1 MDQLYILS
9 GRLVA
14 NVSMTYRRYLSHLI
28 VWDDHLIGIRGSRG
42 VGKTT
47 LILQHIRQNGWE
59 PQEAL
64 YVSLDHMWFASH
76 SILELA
82 EYHYTHGGKYLF
94 LDEVHR
100 YRYWM
105 QELKNISDY
114 YPDLH
119 VVFTGSS
126 LLQIDNAIADL
137 SRRCISYT
145 MQGLSFREYLMFSG
159 VAQWDSVRL
168 EDILQSHTSLAL
180 RFNSEVHVLPFFAQ
194 YMQSGYYPFYW
205 ASPTTYQARL
215 QHAISTIIDVD
226 IPQTESVEFES
237 LYKTK
242 QLLSALAGLV
252 PYTLNI
258 SDLCKSIGTTR
269 NQILRLLNLLERS
282 ALIRK
287 LYPEQSGIQSLSK
300 PEKIL
305 LENTNLTYA
314 LSPTIERG
322 TVRETFFC
330 NQMALNHTLTMPAKG
345 DVLVDDKYLFEV
357 GGHAKGY
364 KQIKGITNSWIVADD
379 LETGFGNKIPLWLF
393 GMMY

>member
-1 MDQLYILS
+1 MEQLYILS

-14 NVSMTYRRYLSHLI
+14 NVSMAYQRYLSTLI
-28 VWDDHLIGIRGSRG
+28 DWEDHLIGIRGSRG

-47 LILQHIRQNGWE
+47 LLLQHIRQNGWE

-64 YVSLDHMWFASH
+64 YVSLDHMWFSSH

-82 EYHYTHGGKYLF
+82 EYHHTHGGKYLF

-100 YRYWM
+100 YRNWM
-105 QELKNISDY
+105 QELKNIADF
-114 YPDLH
+114 YPNMH

-145 MQGLSFREYLMFSG
+145 MQGLSFREYLMFAG
-159 VAQWDSVRL
+159 VVRWNTIPFD
-168 EDILQSHTSLAL
+168 DILQSHSSLAIRL
-180 RFNSEVHVLPFFAQ
+180 NSEVHVLPFFAQ
-194 YMQSGYYPFYW
+194 YLQQGYYPFYW
-205 ASPTTYQARL
+205 ASQTTYQARL
-215 QHAISTIIDVD
+215 QHVISTIIDVD
-226 IPQTESVEFES
+226 IPQTEQIEFDS

-242 QLLSALAGLV
+242 RLLSALAGLV

-258 SDLCKSIGTTR
+258 SDLCKSIGITR
-269 NQILRLLNLLERS
+269 NQLLRLLNLLERS
-282 ALIRK
+282 SLIRK
-287 LYPEQSGIQSLSK
+287 LYPEQSGIQSLAK

-305 LENTNLTYA
+305 LENTNLIYA
-314 LSPTIERG
+314 LSSTIERG
-322 TVRETFFC
+322 TVREAFFC
-330 NQMALNHTLTMPAKG
+330 NQMSLQHTLTMPNRG

-357 GGHAKGY
+357 GGHTKDY
-364 KQIKGITNSWIVADD
+364 KQIKGITDSWIVADD
-379 LETGFGNKIPLWLF
+379 IETGFGNKIPLWLF

>member
-9 GRLVA
+9 GRLV
-14 NVSMTYRRYLSHLI
+14 NNIRMDYKRYLSNLI
-28 VWDDHLIGIRGSRG
+28 VWEDHLIGIRGSRG

-47 LILQHIRQNGWE
+47 LLLQHIHQNGWE
-59 PQEAL
+59 PQDAL

-100 YRYWM
+100 YRNWM
-105 QELKNISDY
+105 QELKNISDF

-159 VAQWDSVRL
+159 IAQWDSISL
-168 EDILQSHTSLAL
+168 DDILQSHTSLAIRL
-180 RFNSEVHVLPFFAQ
+180 NSEIHVLPFFAQ
-194 YMQSGYYPFYW
+194 YLQSGYYPFYW

-215 QHAISTIIDVD
+215 QHVVSTIIDVD
-226 IPQTESVEFES
+226 IPQTEQIEFES
-237 LYKTK
+237 LYKAK
-242 QLLSALAGLV
+242 QLLNAISGLV

-269 NQILRLLNLLERS
+269 NQLLRLLNMLDRS
-282 ALIRK
+282 SLIRK

-305 LENTNLTYA
+305 MENTNLMYA
-314 LSPTIERG
+314 LSPTIESG
-322 TVRETFFC
+322 TIRETFFC
-330 NQMALNHTLTMPAKG
+330 NQMALQYTLTMPAKG
-345 DVLVDDKYLFEV
+345 DVLVDNRYLFEV
-357 GGHAKGY
+357 GGHGKGY
-364 KQIKGITNSWIVADD
+364 KQIKGITDSWVVADD
-379 LETGFGNKIPLWLF
+379 IETGFGNKIPLWLF